1 MSVVRVRESVLE
13 KMKEKKTAKFRLR
26 VVDDFA
32 PVSNFQEIKREN
44 EIVGPSNISAIC
56 L

>member
-1 MSVVRVRESVLE
+1 M
-13 KMKEKKTAKFRLR
+13 R

-56 L
+56 LWAKHEQCAQSI